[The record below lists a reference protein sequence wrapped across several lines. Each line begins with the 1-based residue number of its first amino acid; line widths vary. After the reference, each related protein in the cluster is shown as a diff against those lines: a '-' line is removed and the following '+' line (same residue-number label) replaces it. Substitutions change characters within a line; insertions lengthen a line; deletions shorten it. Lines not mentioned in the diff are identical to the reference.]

1 MDDVPTRLLK
11 DILYASKNRLITVTN
26 TEYASVINR
35 IEIFLSTKED
45 TLQNEKNV
53 NGGVQIN

>member
-1 MDDVPTRLLK
+1 MDDIPTRLLK
-11 DILYASKNRLITVTN
+11 DILYASKNRLVTVTN
-26 TEYASVINR
+26 AEYASVINN

-45 TLQNEKNV
+45 TLQNEENV